1 MEIKLLDS
9 QKTLV
14 NSIHK
19 LLRFSKRA
27 KSQSKKEKVLTG
39 ELQKLL
45 HLLLLLTKAITFVSQ
60 DKTLNAVPFLIDT
73 LMYST
78 KKKTVT
84 TAPLKQ
90 LLVIKLKL
98 ETSFVAVP
106 IFPNLQ
112 FSVSNTVMPKQIP
125 THFVF
130 GKLNLV
136 TSQMALRS

>member
-1 MEIKLLDS
+1 M
-9 QKTLV
+9 LV

-27 KSQSKKEKVLTG
+27 KNQSKKEKVLTG

-60 DKTLNAVPFLIDT
+60 DKTLNAVLSLIDT

-84 TAPLKQ
+84 TAQLKQ
-90 LLVIKLKL
+90 L
-98 ETSFVAVP
+98 
-106 IFPNLQ
+106 
-112 FSVSNTVMPKQIP
+112 
-125 THFVF
+125 
-130 GKLNLV
+130 
-136 TSQMALRS
+136 